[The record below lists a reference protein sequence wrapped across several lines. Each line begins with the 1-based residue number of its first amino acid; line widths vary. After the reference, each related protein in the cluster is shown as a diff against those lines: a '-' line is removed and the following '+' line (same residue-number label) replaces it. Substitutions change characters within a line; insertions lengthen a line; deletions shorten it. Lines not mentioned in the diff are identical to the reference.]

1 MNQLNSI
8 ILEGSIEKVE
18 KVDDVINATISV
30 KRFYKNAEGEMVEE
44 VSYFD
49 TEVYGQLARLFEEK
63 GKIGREI
70 RLVGRLKQNRW
81 TEGDKE
87 LSKVF
92 VVAEH
97 IDTEFHALDGIRYC

>member
-8 ILEGSIEKVE
+8 ILEGSIEKIE

-87 LSKVF
+87 FSKVF

-97 IDTEFHALDGIRYC
+97 IEFKYMANKSEKTA

>member
-30 KRFYKNAEGEMVEE
+30 KRFYKNAEG
-44 VSYFD
+44 
-49 TEVYGQLARLFEEK
+49 
-63 GKIGREI
+63 
-70 RLVGRLKQNRW
+70 
-81 TEGDKE
+81 DKE
-87 LSKVF
+87 FSKVF

-97 IDTEFHALDGIRYC
+97 IEFKYMANKSEKTA

>member
-49 TEVYGQLARLFEEK
+49 TEIYGQMAKLFEEK

-70 RLVGRLKQNRW
+70 RLVGRLKQKRW
-81 TEGDKE
+81 TEGGKE
-87 LSKVF
+87 LSKVL

-97 IDTEFHALDGIRYC
+97 IEFKYMANKSEKTA

>member
-18 KVDDVINATISV
+18 KVGDVINATISV
-30 KRFYKNAEGEMVEE
+30 KRFYKDAEGEKVEE

-49 TEVYGQLARLFEEK
+49 TEIYGQLAKLFEEK

-81 TEGDKE
+81 TEGDKKF
-87 LSKVF
+87 SKVF

-97 IDTEFHALDGIRYC
+97 IEFKYMANKSEKTA

>member
-18 KVDDVINATISV
+18 KVGDVINATISV
-30 KRFYKNAEGEMVEE
+30 KRFYKDAEGEKVEE
-44 VSYFD
+44 VFYFD
-49 TEVYGQLARLFEEK
+49 TEIYGQLAKLFEEK

-87 LSKVF
+87 FSKVF

-97 IDTEFHALDGIRYC
+97 IEFKYMANKSEKTA